1 MRTPLPSESEAEGN
15 SECERM
21 FCPYSMDG
29 ATIRHIPVERRF
41 YVNAPLGSK
50 LVLHS
55 YASTHAPLQRRYEM
69 PVICAGRDRSDN
81 ILFVCFTIDRYLQTS
96 AQRRIYSSILDI
108 KPLIRHM
115 QRYSQIMHMLG
126 SLDII
131 SILS

>member
-1 MRTPLPSESEAEGN
+1 MRTPLPSESEAEGD

-55 YASTHAPLQRRYEM
+55 YASTHTPLQRRYEM

-81 ILFVCFTIDRYLQTS
+81 ILFVCL
-96 AQRRIYSSILDI
+96 
-108 KPLIRHM
+108 P
-115 QRYSQIMHMLG
+115 
-126 SLDII
+126 
-131 SILS
+131 